1 VRSYASSQ
9 PNVRVTNCVSK
20 RQDDLNT
27 YGLQL
32 LHITESSEEY
42 FVVI

>member
-1 VRSYASSQ
+1 VSSYASSQ

-20 RQDDLNT
+20 RQDDLNC
-27 YGLQL
+27 YALRL
-32 LHITESSEEY
+32 LHVTERTEEY